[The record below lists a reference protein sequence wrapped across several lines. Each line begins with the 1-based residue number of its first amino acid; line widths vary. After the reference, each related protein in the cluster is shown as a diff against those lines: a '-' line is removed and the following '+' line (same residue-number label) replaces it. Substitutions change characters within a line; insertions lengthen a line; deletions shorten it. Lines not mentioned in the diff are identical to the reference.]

1 MFNRGFFARWL
12 SSGLAL
18 LVVSYLFKGIEVAD
32 ISSAFIA
39 AFILGIVNAV
49 IRPMIVVFTLPFTVV
64 TLGLFT
70 LVINGSM
77 LYLTSWFMGNEFII
91 HGFGSAIWGALFI
104 SIVSGILNYFI
115 SDHGKIEFVNFNTV
129 KRAENNFGKEDPVE
143 ADYEIIDEK
152 ENNNGQ

>member
-1 MFNRGFFARWL
+1 MFNKGFFARWL
-12 SSGLAL
+12 SSSLAL
-18 LVVSYLFKGIEVAD
+18 LVVSYFFKGIEITG

-49 IRPMIVVFTLPFTVV
+49 IRPLIFVFTLPFNVV

-77 LYLTSWFMGNEFII
+77 LYLTSWFVGDGFKI

-115 SDHGKIEFVNFNTV
+115 SDKGKIEFININTG
-129 KRAENNFGKEDPVE
+129 KRAEKHYNNKEDAVE
-143 ADYEIIDEK
+143 ADYEIVDEK
-152 ENNNGQ
+152 RKK